1 MMNKQNNRKHIK
13 ISICKGDKIKII
25 AGKYKGTIGTVKET
39 LIKKGTVIIDHAN
52 KATKHVKPQKT
63 NESGQIISIEKPI
76 HISNIMR
83 YQETE

>member
-1 MMNKQNNRKHIK
+1 MNKQNNRKDIK
-13 ISICKGDKIKII
+13 IGINKGDKIKII
-25 AGKYKGTIGTVKET
+25 AGKYKGTIGTVKKT
-39 LIKKGTVIIDHAN
+39 LVKKGTVIIDNTN

-83 YQETE
+83 YKEAE